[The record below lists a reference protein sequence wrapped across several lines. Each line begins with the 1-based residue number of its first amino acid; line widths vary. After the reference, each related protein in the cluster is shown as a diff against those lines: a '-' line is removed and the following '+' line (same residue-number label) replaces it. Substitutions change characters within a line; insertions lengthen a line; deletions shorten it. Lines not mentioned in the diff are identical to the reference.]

1 MDKPLILVGHIGRT
15 LPAEPRD
22 TANKKA
28 AEAISRPAA
37 KASEEADLSST
48 RANDAAAV
56 EPDST
61 RFPIV
66 DTKALRTLAAQ
77 YALAG
82 FELSPET
89 GIDGAPRLFAMCRGT
104 GQHLDSID
112 AARAHLAQ
120 MAAHQ

>member
-15 LPAEPRD
+15 LPAELRD

-37 KASEEADLSST
+37 KASEEAGLSST
-48 RANDAAAV
+48 RDNDIAVDESIAA
-56 EPDST
+56 
-61 RFPIV
+61 RFPI
-66 DTKALRTLAAQ
+66 DCKALRTLAAQ

-82 FELSPET
+82 FQLSAET
-89 GIDGAPRLFAMCRGT
+89 GIDGAHRLFAVCHGT

-112 AARAHLAQ
+112 AARAHLDAQ
-120 MAAHQ
+120 IGGPS